1 MRWLTLAMFFGCT
14 LGCQADVGEGKVK
27 AELSEVPTEAAPA
40 AVPEQVLTQVKVDVS
55 QSKLSALGA
64 KITATHP
71 IEWHQYEGAIGL
83 AGEELRT
90 IAYTAQMASLTT
102 DHPKLQ
108 KHLLNED
115 FFEVEKYPTS
125 TFVSSSIAMGSDA
138 EGMTHTV
145 TGDLTIRGNTKRI
158 TFPAKVEVAPD
169 SVKAS
174 TEFVINRQDFA
185 ITYPGRPDNLVQDNV
200 VLTLSF
206 VAPRS

>member
-1 MRWLTLAMFFGCT
+1 MRWSTLAMLFGFT
-14 LGCQADVGEGKVK
+14 LGCQPDVGEGKVK
-27 AELSEVPTEAAPA
+27 AELAEVPEKATPSKAPA
-40 AVPEQVLTQVKVDVS
+40 QELTQVKVDVS

-64 KITATHP
+64 KVTATHP
-71 IEWHQYEGAIGL
+71 IEWHEYEAAVGL
-83 AGEELRT
+83 TGEELRT
-90 IAYTAQMASLTT
+90 ISYTAQMASLTT

-115 FFEVEKYPTS
+115 FFEVDKYPTS
-125 TFVSSSIAMGSDA
+125 TFVSSLIATGSEA